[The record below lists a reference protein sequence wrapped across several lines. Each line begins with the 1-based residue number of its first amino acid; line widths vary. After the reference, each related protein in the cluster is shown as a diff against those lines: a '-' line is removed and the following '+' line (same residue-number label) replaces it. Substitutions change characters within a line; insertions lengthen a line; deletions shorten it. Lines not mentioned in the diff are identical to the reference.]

1 MFDPMAPTTVPV
13 AAHASPS
20 NYRILP
26 RRIIRMELFN
36 AENLQTKSPTNILAK
51 YKKLLG
57 PAPVLTSEDLKAY
70 DAIMESFT
78 ECIEPTDLI
87 TLMLVKD
94 LTDSTWDILRYSR
107 HMTLLIEREHLKRQ
121 DIEQKRRQ
129 QEQKRKQDI
138 ARRVEERKK
147 AKCAEENKQTGNQT
161 NPPTQA
167 SKLSRPARLR
177 QAGGRTTQYKRMLDL
192 EEVIDST
199 VPDVDEI
206 LDAPADEVDHA
217 AALQSGIE
225 YHETLFR
232 LRSVAIGWRN
242 DTLKLIEFRSQYLGQ
257 RLRRVS
263 NDIIDG
269 ECSETNSEAPSIA
282 GPDGDER

>member
-1 MFDPMAPTTVPV
+1 MSKT
-13 AAHASPS
+13 
-20 NYRILP
+20 
-26 RRIIRMELFN
+26 
-36 AENLQTKSPTNILAK
+36 LQTKSPANMLAK
-51 YKKLLG
+51 YKRLLG

-121 DIEQKRRQ
+121 DIEQKRRLR
-129 QEQKRKQDI
+129 EQKRKQDI

-147 AKCAEENKQTGNQT
+147 AKCAEENKQTGQ
-161 NPPTQA
+161 PDE
-167 SKLSRPARLR
+167 PADQGEQVEPAGEVE
-177 QAGGRTTQYKRMLDL
+177 QAGGRTTQFKRMLDL
-192 EEVIDST
+192 EEVINST

-232 LRSVAIGWRN
+232 LRSVAIDWRN

-269 ECSETNSEAPSIA
+269 ECSETNSETPSIA
-282 GPDGDER
+282 GPDGDEQ